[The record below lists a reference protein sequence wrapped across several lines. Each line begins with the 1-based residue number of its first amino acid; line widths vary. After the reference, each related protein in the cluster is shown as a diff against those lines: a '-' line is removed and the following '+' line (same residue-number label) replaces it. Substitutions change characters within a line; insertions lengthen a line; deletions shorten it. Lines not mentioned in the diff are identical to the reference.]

1 MAELVTKSE
10 FARRKGVTPQA
21 IDGAIKSQRIGV
33 THDGKGR
40 PRLDFEIAS
49 EQWDKTARAR
59 VTNAQ
64 PKAAATIT
72 EEDIEEAEAGLL
84 YDGDDDENPDA
95 QQYFINRAVTE
106 KYKAKR
112 ERQKYFQE
120 KGELVRADDVKMAWT
135 KITGAVKTRVQAI
148 PAKVKIAIPRLTVDE
163 METLDDMIQE
173 SLSEIADWKLGD
185 A

>member
-21 IDGAIKSQRIGV
+21 IDGAIKSQRLGV

-40 PRLDFEIAS
+40 PRLDWEIAS

-59 VTNAQ
+59 VTNTQ
-64 PKAAATIT
+64 PKMIT
-72 EEDIEEAEAGLL
+72 EDEIDEAEAVLL
-84 YDGDDDENPDA
+84 NDEDDDESPDA

-112 ERQKYFQE
+112 ERQKYYQE
-120 KGELVRADDVKMAWT
+120 KGELVRADDIKLAWT
-135 KITGAVKTRVQAI
+135 KITVAVKTRVQAI

-163 METLDDMIQE
+163 MELLDDMIQE
-173 SLSEIADWKLGD
+173 ALSEIADWRLGGV
-185 A
+185 

>member
-40 PRLDFEIAS
+40 PRLDWEIAS

-64 PKAAATIT
+64 PKMTIT
-72 EEDIEEAEAGLL
+72 EEAIDEAEAVLL
-84 YDGDDDENPDA
+84 TDEDDDENPDA

-112 ERQKYFQE
+112 ERQKYYQE
-120 KGELVRADDVKMAWT
+120 KGELVRADDVKLAWT
-135 KITGAVKTRVQAI
+135 KITVAVKTRVQAI

-163 METLDDMIQE
+163 MEMLDDMIQDT
-173 SLSEIADWKLGD
+173 LSEIADWRLGGV
-185 A
+185 